1 MVTNL
6 KAFTKVIDGLNPKTL
21 VESGYTSSL
30 DGIIDYILWWLGCM
44 IMMGMG

>member
-6 KAFTKVIDGLNPKTL
+6 KAFIKVIDGLNPKTL